1 MRIILTATGVLGFLS
16 ISISGINCGSVET
29 FDNEL
34 YPLQKLIM
42 IPEITD
48 TQREEFNRNVESEF
62 ISIMDESSKK
72 ISGYRTKNRL
82 FLETVMT
89 PLIDPHLGRISQ
101 MSKVEIINYFTL
113 FSFEIYQRYIGKD
126 FYRWGGDILD
136 LDDPQERGSRCK
148 FSFGLDCSGFIVSP
162 YELAVYYGLINDTEA
177 LFSSKGYQKYCQAN
191 KKQDIGGREGSSN
204 NFRLDTQE
212 LAELGREL
220 FRLEKKQIP
229 TDQQIKLLQPGD
241 IVGRS
246 GHFGIIGELNSEPYY
261 LESGGWV
268 VPENDGI
275 PVKAFDALKIFASTG
290 SISVRRCLENRN

>member
-1 MRIILTATGVLGFLS
+1 MS
-16 ISISGINCGSVET
+16 
-29 FDNEL
+29 D
-34 YPLQKLIM
+34 K
-42 IPEITD
+42 
-48 TQREEFNRNVESEF
+48 
-62 ISIMDESSKK
+62 
-72 ISGYRTKNRL
+72 TKNKI
-82 FLETVMT
+82 FLEKVIA
-89 PLIDPHLGRISQ
+89 PLINLHLAKISQ
-101 MSKVEIINYFTL
+101 MSQAEIINYLTL
-113 FSFEIYQRYIGKD
+113 FGFEIYQRYIGKD

-136 LDDPQERGSRCK
+136 LDDPQERGARSK
-148 FSFGLDCSGFIVSP
+148 FSFGLDCSGFIASP
-162 YELAVYYGLINDTEA
+162 YELAVYYGLISDNEA

-220 FRLEKKQIP
+220 FRLEKEQIP

-246 GHFGIIGELNSEPYY
+246 GHFGIIAELNGETYY
-261 LESGGWV
+261 FESGGWV

-290 SISVRRCLENRN
+290 SISVRGCLENRN